1 MDLPTADRGHPA
13 AATVAVDQRRSLG
26 LLLCALVLA
35 AVSVLSLA
43 IGTQNVGLSTVWQAV
58 THYTDSGDQWI
69 VHDLRIPRTVL
80 GIVVGI
86 ALGLSGALIQG
97 LTRNPLADSQILGI
111 ESVAG
116 LFVVSAIA
124 FLGLRSVMS
133 YVWFAFVGAFAAMA
147 LVYIV
152 GATGRAVI
160 TPVRMLLAGVAVG
173 AVADGVSFVIR
184 LHYPR
189 AFESM
194 RFWDAGALDGRPM
207 TVVGAVA
214 SFIAIGAAL
223 CLYVSRGLNA
233 LALGDDLAVAMGGN
247 VVRTRVLGML
257 AVTLLTG
264 AAMAAAGPIGFV
276 GLMVP
281 HAVRWFTGPDW
292 RWTCA
297 YCVFIA
303 PALLLASDV
312 VGRVVVPPGEL
323 PVGIVTAFIG
333 APILI
338 WLVRRSR
345 LGGCVHPAS
354 GLSWQFAGLKRFLPE
369 QVPLYGLQWPL
380 FSTGTLPDTIAEL
393 ARGYADSVE
402 QVAPTGPIRLLGW
415 SFGGSVALLVAGE
428 LERRGRE
435 VTFVGMLDARTDVA
449 DGAEFDP
456 AAVLASLLREM
467 GFPVDPG
474 ARMTVADAVTLVR
487 DSGDAIAILDDA
499 RIAQVIEN
507 YVAAERL
514 TANADYGRYGG
525 EMFFVDATV
534 LEMDLVGTASAG
546 WRDHVGGRLRAVAL
560 DCRHSELMDI
570 DLLERLGP
578 LIAAELRREDF
589 G

>member
-1 MDLPTADRGHPA
+1 MDLATADRGHPDVA
-13 AATVAVDQRRSLG
+13 SVAVDRRRPVG

-35 AVSVLSLA
+35 AVSMLSLA
-43 IGTQNVGLSTVWQAV
+43 IGTQSVGLSTVWQAV

-124 FLGLRSVMS
+124 FLGLRSVLS
-133 YVWFAFVGAFAAMA
+133 YVWFAFAGAFAAMA

-152 GATGRAVI
+152 GATRAAI

-173 AVADGVSFVIR
+173 AVADGISFAIR

-189 AFESM
+189 AFDSM

-207 TVVGAVA
+207 AVVGAVA
-214 SFIAIGAAL
+214 PFIVIGAGL

-247 VVRTRVLGML
+247 VVRTRIIGML

-292 RWTCA
+292 RWICA
-297 YCVFIA
+297 YCVLVA

-312 VGRVVVPPGEL
+312 VGRVVVSPGEL
-323 PVGIVTAFIG
+323 PAGIVTTFIG

-345 LGGCVHPAS
+345 
-354 GLSWQFAGLKRFLPE
+354 
-369 QVPLYGLQWPL
+369 
-380 FSTGTLPDTIAEL
+380 
-393 ARGYADSVE
+393 
-402 QVAPTGPIRLLGW
+402 
-415 SFGGSVALLVAGE
+415 FGGE
-428 LERRGRE
+428 
-435 VTFVGMLDARTDVA
+435 
-449 DGAEFDP
+449 
-456 AAVLASLLREM
+456 
-467 GFPVDPG
+467 
-474 ARMTVADAVTLVR
+474 
-487 DSGDAIAILDDA
+487 
-499 RIAQVIEN
+499 
-507 YVAAERL
+507 
-514 TANADYGRYGG
+514 
-525 EMFFVDATV
+525 
-534 LEMDLVGTASAG
+534 
-546 WRDHVGGRLRAVAL
+546 
-560 DCRHSELMDI
+560 
-570 DLLERLGP
+570 
-578 LIAAELRREDF
+578 
-589 G
+589 